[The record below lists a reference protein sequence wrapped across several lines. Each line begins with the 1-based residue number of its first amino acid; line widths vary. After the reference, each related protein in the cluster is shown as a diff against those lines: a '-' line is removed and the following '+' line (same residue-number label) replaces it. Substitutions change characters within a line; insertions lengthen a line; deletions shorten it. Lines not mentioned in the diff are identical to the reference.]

1 MKVINYIK
9 KSCLILLI
17 MTVITGVIYPLA
29 ITAFAQVFVNDKA
42 NGSIIY
48 ENNKAVGSK
57 YIGQN
62 FTSLDRFWS
71 RPSSTSD
78 YPYNSMASSGSNKT
92 PTGKEYEEIL
102 KERIIF
108 IKKNHPN
115 SNDKVPVD
123 LVTSSAS
130 GVDPHISLEAA
141 RYQVD
146 RVSKYSNVSK
156 EEINKLIEENTEN
169 KFLGIFGEKK
179 VNVLQL
185 NLALDK
191 LKNK

>member
-9 KSCLILLI
+9 RASLILLV
-17 MTVITGVIYPLA
+17 MTVITGVMYPLA

-42 NGSIIY
+42 NGSVIY

-71 RPSSTSD
+71 RPSATSD
-78 YPYNSMASSGSNKT
+78 YPYNSMASAGSNKT
-92 PTGKEYEEIL
+92 PTGKEYEEVL
-102 KERIIF
+102 KERIDF
-108 IKKNHPN
+108 IKENHPN
-115 SNDKVPVD
+115 SNDKIPVD
-123 LVTSSAS
+123 LVTASAS

-141 RYQVD
+141 KYQVD
-146 RVSKYSNVSK
+146 RVAKYSNVSK
-156 EEINKLIEENTEN
+156 DKINKLIDEHTEK
-169 KFLGIFGEKK
+169 KFSGIFGEEK
-179 VNVLQL
+179 VNVVEL